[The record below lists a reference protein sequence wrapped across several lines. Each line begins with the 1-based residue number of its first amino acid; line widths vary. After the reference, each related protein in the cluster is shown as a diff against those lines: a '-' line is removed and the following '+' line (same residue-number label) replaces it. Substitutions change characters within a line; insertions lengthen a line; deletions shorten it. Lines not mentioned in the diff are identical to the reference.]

1 MLPRSVKM
9 VNAELLRSKIMGPYV
24 LGGAYPE
31 LSKHALV
38 CVTETTS
45 RGEIERDLRGRCGEV
60 FGGAGVGGDCDE
72 FIFWGLW
79 SGYSR
84 VEARWSAEVDVGV
97 EAPTP

>member
-1 MLPRSVKM
+1 M

-45 RGEIERDLRGRCGEV
+45 RGEIEKFAGAVREV
-60 FGGAGVGGDCDE
+60 LAVP
-72 FIFWGLW
+72 
-79 SGYSR
+79 
-84 VEARWSAEVDVGV
+84 V
-97 EAPTP
+97 